1 MSVINGLAGCGHDV
15 VNAGSIEYSIWD
27 DLMTEEGELWQ
38 PTEEDTTLSRCR
50 GSQAVTSYSIKCSF
64 HLS

>member
-1 MSVINGLAGCGHDV
+1 MRPDGLSFAV
-15 VNAGSIEYSIWD
+15 LPRSFNAGSIEYSIWD

-50 GSQAVTSYSIKCSF
+50 GHQTSTW
-64 HLS
+64 